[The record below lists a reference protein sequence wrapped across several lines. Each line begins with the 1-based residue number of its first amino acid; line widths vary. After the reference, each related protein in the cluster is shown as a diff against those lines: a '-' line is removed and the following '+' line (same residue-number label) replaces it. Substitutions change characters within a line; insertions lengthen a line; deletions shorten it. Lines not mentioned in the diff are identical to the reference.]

1 MSMAIRSSKDL
12 WEKERI
18 AYSNIPGME
27 KVLCAKQSEWDVI
40 AAQYPDAV
48 FALMI
53 ANNLFGHDREQCLIN
68 QSAYFAILNGENIND
83 VRFKYDKA
91 MKKYVERHLW
101 DD

>member
-1 MSMAIRSSKDL
+1 MSTIYTRKEILD
-12 WEKERI
+12 KERN
-18 AYSNIPGME
+18 AYSKITGME
-27 KVLCAKQSEWDVI
+27 KVLCAKQSERDAI

>member
-1 MSMAIRSSKDL
+1 MSTIYTRKEILD
-12 WEKERI
+12 KERN
-18 AYSNIPGME
+18 AYSKIPGME
-27 KVLCAKQSEWDVI
+27 KVLGAKPSEWDAI

>member
-1 MSMAIRSSKDL
+1 MSTIYTRKEILD
-12 WEKERI
+12 KERN
-18 AYSNIPGME
+18 AYRKNPGME
-27 KVLCAKQSEWDVI
+27 KVLCAKQSERDAI

>member
-1 MSMAIRSSKDL
+1 MSTIYTMKEILD
-12 WEKERI
+12 KERN
-18 AYSNIPGME
+18 AYSKIPGME
-27 KVLCAKQSEWDVI
+27 KVLCAKQSERDAI

-48 FALMI
+48 FTLMI

>member
-1 MSMAIRSSKDL
+1 MSTIYTRKEILD
-12 WEKERI
+12 KERI
-18 AYSNIPGME
+18 AYSKIPGME
-27 KVLCAKQSEWDVI
+27 KVLCAKQSERDAI

>member
-1 MSMAIRSSKDL
+1 MSTIYTRKEILD
-12 WEKERI
+12 KERNT
-18 AYSNIPGME
+18 YSKIPGME
-27 KVLCAKQSEWDVI
+27 KVLCAKQSERDAI

>member
-1 MSMAIRSSKDL
+1 MSTIYTRKEILD
-12 WEKERI
+12 KERI
-18 AYSNIPGME
+18 AYSKIPGME
-27 KVLCAKQSEWDVI
+27 KVLCARQSERDAI

>member
-1 MSMAIRSSKDL
+1 MSTIYTR
-12 WEKERI
+12 KEI
-18 AYSNIPGME
+18 LDKECNAYSKIPGME
-27 KVLCAKQSEWDVI
+27 KVLCAKQSERDAI

-91 MKKYVERHLW
+91 MNKYVERHLW

>member
-1 MSMAIRSSKDL
+1 MSTIYTRKEILD
-12 WEKERI
+12 KERI
-18 AYSNIPGME
+18 AYSKIPGME
-27 KVLCAKQSEWDVI
+27 KVLCAKQSERDAI

-91 MKKYVERHLW
+91 MNKYVERHLW